1 MPIDAGKI
9 VLLVVILTGFFG
21 LMYML
26 KTKLNKSC
34 TAGDVYDDKLE
45 KCIKDCSLVP
55 GTRYDSDKDECIQN
69 CQSGYQMCG
78 TTGCYDTTLQ
88 QCINNNF
95 VCNSW
100 EQLCPADG
108 SGSPVC
114 YNPNTEKC
122 IGGVV
127 YPTAKACSAT
137 LGCGPDTQCSNDNT
151 QCISCPDTSGFCK
164 GSNTCCPTGQVC
176 ASDGKTCTI
185 CAGGTTSCGNGCY
198 TSATQICCPD
208 KTICNSNETCCS
220 GKCCDTGK
228 TCVNGVC
235 CQNDRVFDIGNGKK
249 ACCAS
254 ELCNGKCCSDPNTV
268 CRNGKCMT
276 ICGNQF
282 CDISNN
288 EECLQVGTTSRCIHQ
303 NCQFDNLYYTP
314 NLLFDDSAKPLNVF
328 QQLNGNKVN
337 LYIANPRNIP
347 GLTRVSTIDTTG
359 GTCDV
364 DDCIHKLYQNDVE
377 YLNIPID
384 YSATGGKQGLGQ
396 CTATFGTNILNKPG
410 WCPWAQHSER
420 CCSDAN
426 GLTGQVCKEGQTC
439 YGNMCTSCVDA
450 NCNGYGKCS
459 RTVADTCDCNPGY
472 DPSPSKNCNS
482 CLNDVSPFTRDFNNN
497 CRFGSI
503 ASFNYWANGSIV
515 DYAVL
520 ISDNTYV
527 YSMSNSNRKLFA
539 FNQVITNF
547 KKIIFTL
554 TYTDRNDNAD
564 IVYTLSYGY
573 GSVQSPYND
582 GTTYTP
588 TTAYDGNSTKNVTL
602 DTTSIPIGQ
611 PMSLTCLNG
620 GWSKNKVRIDIYLI

>member
-34 TAGDVYDDKLE
+34 TSGDVYDDKLD

-88 QCINNNF
+88 QCINDNF

-127 YPTAKACSAT
+127 YANAKACSDT
-137 LGCGPDTQCSNDNT
+137 IGCGPDTQCSNDNT
-151 QCISCPDTSGFCK
+151 KCISCPDTSGFCK
-164 GSNTCCPTGQVC
+164 GSDTCCPTGQVC

-198 TSATQICCPD
+198 TSGTQICCPD
-208 KTICNSNETCCS
+208 NKTICNSNQTCCN
-220 GKCCDTGK
+220 GNCCDAGT
-228 TCVNGVC
+228 TCVNGAC

-268 CRNGKCMT
+268 CQNGKCMT
-276 ICGNQF
+276 ICGDQF

-288 EECLQVGTTSRCIHQ
+288 EECLQVGTTSRCIHLD
-303 NCQFDNLYYTP
+303 CQFDNLYYTP

-337 LYIANPRNIP
+337 LYIANPRNVP
-347 GLTRVSTIDTTG
+347 GLTRVSSVDTLG

-364 DDCIHKLYQNDVE
+364 DDCIYKLSQKDVE
-377 YLNIPID
+377 FLNIPIE

-459 RTVADTCDCNPGY
+459 RTVADTCVCDHGHDPQSQCQNCLPGLTVKTINGY
-472 DPSPSKNCNS
+472 NYCVTG
-482 CLNDVSPFTRDFNNN
+482 DVQ
-497 CRFGSI
+497 
-503 ASFNYWANGSIV
+503 SFNYWNLDQGSYSSGWAVLTTDDNKYINGGHDGRNVVVSFNAN
-515 DYAVL
+515 L
-520 ISDNTYV
+520 ISDG
-527 YSMSNSNRKLFA
+527 
-539 FNQVITNF
+539 I
-547 KKIIFTL
+547 KKIIFEPTGDINVL
-554 TYTDRNDNAD
+554 TQYQLRQFPGD
-564 IVYTLSYGY
+564 ILV
-573 GSVQSPYND
+573 SVF
-582 GTTYTP
+582 
-588 TTAYDGNSTKNVTL
+588 GNSNTISTIDVTNDLIYSGFNYYLEVYVSDACKVKFNVYF
-602 DTTSIPIGQ
+602 
-611 PMSLTCLNG
+611 
-620 GWSKNKVRIDIYLI
+620 SK